1 MNPDLF
7 EPIPASRLRRD
18 LRTVLRRLEHGE
30 GPFRITRRN
39 GPDLVLL
46 PTEPYAFAARHVAE
60 VRAAVPGADVH
71 ILDGRDLFWWGTRTP
86 TALTRLGVAL
96 R

>member
-1 MNPDLF
+1 MNPNLF

-18 LRTVLRRLEHGE
+18 LRTVLRRLERGE

-46 PTEPYAFAARHVAE
+46 PVSALERLLEAAQLVGGAE
-60 VRAAVPGADVH
+60 QPG
-71 ILDGRDLFWWGTRTP
+71 RP
-86 TALTRLGVAL
+86 S
-96 R
+96 

>member
-18 LRTVLRRLEHGE
+18 LRTVLRRLERGE

-46 PTEPYAFAARHVAE
+46 PVSALERLLEAAR
-60 VRAAVPGADVH
+60 PGWHPPDP
-71 ILDGRDLFWWGTRTP
+71 GRP
-86 TALTRLGVAL
+86 S
-96 R
+96 